1 MINNDNP
8 ELQRNYFIALSAVV
22 ALGIIFTT
30 MYYLPHTTPP
40 RPPRIK
46 PPKKATDHLKKHAR
60 EKIPLIPSENSYCP
74 KQQLLKEQLLK
85 EIVQPLKLADIN
97 EKKEP
102 ALKIETTP
110 IQKSP
115 AHNTPTEKKIA
126 MMKSIC
132 LNDSD
137 KESSE
142 DDTNYQEELDGS
154 AKLKDG
160 QKTPEWV
167 MIDQANTTGESSTLK
182 IFSNFQFQ
190 LARLTSYLPAMTEY
204 APSKNDR

>member
-1 MINNDNP
+1 
-8 ELQRNYFIALSAVV
+8 
-22 ALGIIFTT
+22 
-30 MYYLPHTTPP
+30 
-40 RPPRIK
+40 
-46 PPKKATDHLKKHAR
+46 
-60 EKIPLIPSENSYCP
+60 
-74 KQQLLKEQLLK
+74 
-85 EIVQPLKLADIN
+85 
-97 EKKEP
+97 
-102 ALKIETTP
+102 
-110 IQKSP
+110 
-115 AHNTPTEKKIA
+115 
-126 MMKSIC
+126 MKSIC